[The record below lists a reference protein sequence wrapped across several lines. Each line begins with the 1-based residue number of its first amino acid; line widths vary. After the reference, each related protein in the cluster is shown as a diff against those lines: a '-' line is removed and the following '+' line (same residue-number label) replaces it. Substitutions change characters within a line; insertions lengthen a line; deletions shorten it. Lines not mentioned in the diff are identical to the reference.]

1 MTDNPQ
7 ILNLSCHMGNDNLF
21 HFYRYSDMGN
31 PLGRT
36 ELGGT
41 FLSTLNRR
49 KCFNN
54 FIDTFGI
61 GNLIVFAD
69 NVNDATVEFIR
80 SKGVT
85 NILRT
90 SLGNTNSF
98 VYLIN
103 IALSILNPEDIL
115 SIHEDD
121 YIFTKDARQYIFEGI
136 EIGDYVSLYDSLDK
150 YKDTDKGGYNP
161 FIYGGGEDC
170 KVILGKTSHFKTT
183 NAVTGSFA
191 VKIKTLQEDYDV
203 IMKHCQ
209 PHFPYPQ
216 DFLLCR
222 ELITQRNRRIIVPL
236 PGKSSHV
243 GLELS
248 PFVNWE
254 SIEKT

>member
-1 MTDNPQ
+1 MTN
-7 ILNLSCHMGNDNLF
+7 NLYV
-21 HFYRYSDMGN
+21 FYRYSDKGN

-54 FIDTFGI
+54 FIDSFGI
-61 GNLIVFAD
+61 ENLTVFAD
-69 NVNDATVEFIR
+69 NANDDTVEFIN

-85 NILRT
+85 NIIKT
-90 SLGNTNSF
+90 NLGNTNSF

-103 IALSILNPEDIL
+103 TALSQLNNDDIL
-115 SIHEDD
+115 LIQEDD
-121 YIFTKDARQYIFEGI
+121 YIFTKDARQFIFEGI
-136 EIGDYVSLYDSLDK
+136 EIGDYVSLYDSEDK

-161 FIYGGGEDC
+161 LITNGGEDC
-170 KVILGKTSHFKTT
+170 KVLLGKTSHFKTT
-183 NAVTGSFA
+183 NATTGTFA
-191 VKIKTLQEDYDV
+191 VKIKTLKEDYGI
-203 IMKHCQ
+203 IMEYCQ
-209 PHFPYPQ
+209 PHFPHPY
-216 DFLLCR
+216 DFALFR
-222 ELITQRNRRIIVPL
+222 TLITQKNRRIVVPI

-254 SIEKT
+254 SIVKNLKDD